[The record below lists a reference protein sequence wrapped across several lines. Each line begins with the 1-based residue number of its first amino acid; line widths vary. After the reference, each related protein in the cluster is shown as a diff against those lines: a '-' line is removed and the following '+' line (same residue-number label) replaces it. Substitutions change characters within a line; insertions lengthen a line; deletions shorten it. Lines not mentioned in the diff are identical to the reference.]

1 MTSVVTKLRMI
12 RDAMNG
18 VSANVYH
25 YKRPKDVKP
34 AWIVWQEDGSSTDMW
49 VNNRMGEQQLHGT
62 VDLYTLMEYD
72 PLIDKVQEALNE
84 VMGGWSLEM
93 VDYEDETNLI
103 HYEWTWTL

>member
-1 MTSVVTKLRMI
+1 MMSVVDKLKKI

-18 VSANVYH
+18 VSNQVYH

-49 VNNRMGEQQLHGT
+49 ANNRMSEQQLHGT
-62 VDLYTLMEYD
+62 VDLYTLQEYD
-72 PLIDKVQEALNE
+72 PLIDEIQEALNG
-84 VMGGWSLEM
+84 VMGGWNLQM

-103 HYEWTWTL
+103 HYEWEWTI

>member
-1 MTSVVTKLRMI
+1 MMSVVDKLKKI

-18 VSANVYH
+18 VSDKVYH

-49 VNNRMGEQQLHGT
+49 ANNRMSEQQLHGT
-62 VDLYTLMEYD
+62 VDLYTLQEYD
-72 PLIDKVQEALNE
+72 PLIDEIQEALNG
-84 VMGGWSLEM
+84 VMGGWSLQM

-103 HYEWTWTL
+103 HYEWEWTL